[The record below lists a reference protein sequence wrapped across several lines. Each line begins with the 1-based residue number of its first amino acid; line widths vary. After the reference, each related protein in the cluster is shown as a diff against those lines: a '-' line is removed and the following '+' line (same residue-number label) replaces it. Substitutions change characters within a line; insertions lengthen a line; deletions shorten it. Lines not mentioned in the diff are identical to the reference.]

1 MFRIRFY
8 VEESSV
14 LPKPLLGTVV
24 FRNRARSRSMERLG
38 EVGGTAAGDAP
49 QEPVAV
55 VVPLSK
61 SADTV
66 ENDAKTEAKNTDS
79 VVFFSGNPEIDVIK
93 GVLRLFK
100 DNK

>member
-8 VEESSV
+8 VEETAI

-24 FRNRARSRSMERLG
+24 FRQRVRSRSMERLG
-38 EVGGTAAGDAP
+38 GEGGTSEAA

-55 VVPLSK
+55 AVPLSK

-66 ENDAKTEAKNTDS
+66 ENEGKSGTES

>member
-24 FRNRARSRSMERLG
+24 FKNRARSRSMERLG
-38 EVGGTAAGDAP
+38 EGVSSDAA

-55 VVPLSK
+55 VVPLSR

-66 ENDAKTEAKNTDS
+66 ENEAKGGATET

>member
-38 EVGGTAAGDAP
+38 EGGGPAAGEAA

-55 VVPLSK
+55 AGPLSK

-66 ENDAKTEAKNTDS
+66 ENDAKGGATES